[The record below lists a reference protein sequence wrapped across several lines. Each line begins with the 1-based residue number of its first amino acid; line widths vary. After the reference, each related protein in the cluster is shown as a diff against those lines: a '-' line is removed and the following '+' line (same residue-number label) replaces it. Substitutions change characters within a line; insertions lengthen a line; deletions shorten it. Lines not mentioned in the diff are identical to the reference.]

1 MTAMARS
8 SLEYDGDNRIDL
20 ARILRVAF
28 DHKALIFT
36 ITALF
41 ALLGVAYAVVATPVY
56 RASAMIQIEPKKA
69 GITGVPE
76 AIPRPNSVSQAVT
89 EIELIK
95 SRSVLGRTVD
105 ALKLYITTRPK
116 YLPLLGSYMARQHD
130 PETDGE
136 LAAPLL
142 GMSSYAWGGEKLD
155 IFQLDVPEA
164 YLGEKL
170 ILRAGS
176 AGAFSLYDADEKLLL
191 SGKTN
196 EAVQHEGFRVQ
207 IAELKARPGTE
218 FAVVRSRPQTTA
230 LDYQKRLKVGE
241 AGKDSGIIYL
251 TLEDPDAD
259 KANHVLDQISRLYVR
274 QNIERS
280 SAEAAQ
286 RLEFLRSQVPLVRK
300 ELEKAEAALNDYQT
314 SAQSVD
320 ISIET
325 KGVLDQV
332 VALEAQISEHEL
344 KRTEYNQLY
353 TPEHPTYQTL
363 MKKIGQLQAQ
373 KAALMGKID
382 TLPMTQQELL
392 RLNRDMQVTTRTYT
406 LLLDKAQ
413 EQDILRAGTIGNVR
427 IIDNAYSV
435 VEKPAKPIKPLVVLV
450 AIFVGLLVSAMVIL
464 LRQVF
469 YRGVESPETIEHLG
483 IPVYA
488 ALPFSPKQEHLYR
501 LRKIRD
507 GRSKLLGTADP
518 ADLAIESLRSLRT
531 SLKFAMLEARNQVLV
546 VTSPTPSVGKSF
558 VSSNL
563 ASVIA
568 QAGQRVLLIDAD
580 MRRGYLAGVF
590 GMAPRNGLS
599 DALVSGLR
607 LAAVINKTDQANLH
621 FVASGCSAPNPSEL
635 LMHDNF
641 AKLLKEAERE
651 YDFVIIDTP
660 PVLAVT
666 DAVLVAQQAGTC
678 LLIARY
684 GLSTA
689 SQIEAS
695 KRRLAQNGVLLKG
708 AILNGVKRKASS
720 TAYETGA
727 YGYYSYSQKA

>member
-1 MTAMARS
+1 MTVMARS
-8 SLEYDGDNRIDL
+8 SLDYDLDNRIDL

-28 DHKALIFT
+28 DHKRLIGV
-36 ITALF
+36 ITLF
-41 ALLGVAYAVVATPVY
+41 FGLLGVAYAIVATPVY
-56 RASAMIQIEPKKA
+56 EATAMIQIEPKKA

-76 AIPRPNSVSQAVT
+76 SVPRPNSVSQAVT

-95 SRSVLGRTVD
+95 SRSVLGRTVNE
-105 ALKLYITTRPK
+105 LKLYIDARPRYVPLVGG
-116 YLPLLGSYMARQHD
+116 YLARQHD
-130 PETDGE
+130 PVKDGA

-142 GMSSYAWGGEKLD
+142 GLTRYAWGGEKLD
-155 IFQLDVPEA
+155 VFQFDVPEA
-164 YLGEKL
+164 YLGERL
-170 ILRAGS
+170 TLRAGPDK
-176 AGAFSLYDADEKLLL
+176 AFSLYDEDEKLVL
-191 SGKTN
+191 SGRTG
-196 EAVQHEGFRVQ
+196 ETVQRDGFTLQ
-207 IAELKARPGTE
+207 IAELIARPGTE
-218 FAVVRSRPQTTA
+218 FLIVRSRPQTTA

-241 AGKDSGIIYL
+241 AGKDSGIVYL
-251 TLEDPDAD
+251 SLEDPDPE
-259 KANHVLDQISRLYVR
+259 KANRVLDQISRLYVR

-300 ELEKAEAALNDYQT
+300 ELEKAEAALNAYQT
-314 SAQSVD
+314 SAQSAD

-325 KGVLDQV
+325 KGVLDQI
-332 VALEAQISEHEL
+332 VALESQISEYNL

-363 MKKIGQLQAQ
+363 MTKINQLHKQ
-373 KAALMGKID
+373 KDALMAKVN

-427 IIDNAYSV
+427 VIDSAYAV

-450 AIFVGLLVSAMVIL
+450 AVFAGLLASALVIL

-469 YRGVESPETIEHLG
+469 YRGIESPETIEHLG
-483 IPVYA
+483 VPVYA
-488 ALPFSPKQEHLYR
+488 ALPYSAKQDALYR
-501 LRKIRD
+501 LRKLRD
-507 GRSKLLGTADP
+507 GRSKLLGSTDP

-546 VTSPTPSVGKSF
+546 ITSPTPSVGKSF

-568 QAGQRVLLIDAD
+568 QSGQRVLLIDAD

-590 GMAPRNGLS
+590 GLPPRNGLS
-599 DALVSGLR
+599 DALASGLH
-607 LAAVINKTDQANLH
+607 LAAVVAKTDQANLH
-621 FVASGCSAPNPSEL
+621 VIVSGHSAPNPSEL

-641 AKLLKEAERE
+641 AHLLKEAERE
-651 YDFVIIDTP
+651 YDFIVIDTP

-678 LLIARY
+678 LLVARY

-708 AILNGVKRKASS
+708 AILNGIRRKASS
-720 TAYETGA
+720 SAYDTGA

>member
-76 AIPRPNSVSQAVT
+76 AIPRPSSVSQAVT

-142 GMSSYAWGGEKLD
+142 GMSSYAWGGEKLE

-191 SGKTN
+191 SGNTN

-678 LLIARY
+678 LLVARY

>member
-1 MTAMARS
+1 MTVMARS
-8 SLEYDGDNRIDL
+8 SLDYDVDNRIDL

-28 DHKALIFT
+28 DHKRLIGL
-36 ITALF
+36 ITTFF
-41 ALLGVAYAVVATPVY
+41 ALLGVAYAIVATPVY
-56 RASAMIQIEPKKA
+56 EATAMIQIEPKKA

-76 AIPRPNSVSQAVT
+76 SVPRPNSVSQAVT

-95 SRSVLGRTVD
+95 SRSVLGRTVND
-105 ALKLYITTRPK
+105 LKLYIDARPR
-116 YLPLLGSYMARQHD
+116 YVPLLGSYLARQHD
-130 PETDGE
+130 PVKDGA
-136 LAAPLL
+136 LAEPLL
-142 GMSSYAWGGEKLD
+142 GLSRYAWGGEKLD
-155 IFQLDVPEA
+155 VFQFDVPEA
-164 YLGEKL
+164 YLGERL
-170 ILRAGS
+170 TLRAGP
-176 AGAFSLYDADEKLLL
+176 ANAFSLYDDDEKLLL
-191 SGKTN
+191 SGRTG
-196 EAVQHEGFRVQ
+196 ETVQRDGFTLQ
-207 IAELKARPGTE
+207 IAELIARPGTE
-218 FAVVRSRPQTTA
+218 FRVVRNRPQTTA

-241 AGKDSGIIYL
+241 AGKDSGIVYL
-251 TLEDPDAD
+251 SLEDPDPE
-259 KANHVLDQISRLYVR
+259 KANRVLDQISRLYVR

-325 KGVLDQV
+325 KGVLDQI
-332 VALEAQISEHEL
+332 VALEAQISEYNL

-363 MKKIGQLQAQ
+363 LTKINQLQKQ
-373 KAALMGKID
+373 KEGLMAKVN

-427 IIDNAYSV
+427 VIDSAYAV

-450 AIFVGLLVSAMVIL
+450 AVFAGLLASALVIL

-469 YRGVESPETIEHLG
+469 YRGIESPETIEHLG
-483 IPVYA
+483 VPVYA
-488 ALPFSPKQEHLYR
+488 ALPFSAKQDALYR
-501 LRKIRD
+501 LRKLRD
-507 GRSKLLGTADP
+507 GRSKLLGSTDP

-546 VTSPTPSVGKSF
+546 ITSPTPSVGKSF

-568 QAGQRVLLIDAD
+568 QSGQRVLLIDAD

-590 GMAPRNGLS
+590 GLTPRNGLS
-599 DALVSGLR
+599 DALASGLH
-607 LAAVINKTDQANLH
+607 LAAVVAKTDQANLH
-621 FVASGCSAPNPSEL
+621 VIVSGHSAPNPSEL

-641 AKLLKEAERE
+641 ARLLKEAERE
-651 YDFVIIDTP
+651 YDFIVIDTP

-678 LLIARY
+678 LLVARY

-708 AILNGVKRKASS
+708 AILNGIRRKASS
-720 TAYETGA
+720 SAYDTGA

>member
-36 ITALF
+36 ITTLF
-41 ALLGVAYAVVATPVY
+41 ALLGVAYAIVATPVY

-89 EIELIK
+89 EIELLK

-105 ALKLYITTRPK
+105 ALKLYITTQPK
-116 YLPLLGSYMARQHD
+116 HLPLIGGFMARLHD
-130 PETDGE
+130 PEKDGE

-142 GMSSYAWGGEKLD
+142 GLSSYAWGGEKLD
-155 IFQLDVPEA
+155 VFQLDVPEA

-170 ILRAGS
+170 VLRAGS
-176 AGAFSLYDADEKLLL
+176 AGAFSLYDSDEQLLL
-191 SGKTN
+191 TGKVN
-196 EAVQHEGFRVQ
+196 EAVQHQGFLVQ

-218 FAVVRSRPQTTA
+218 FALVRSRPQTTA

-251 TLEDPDAD
+251 TLEDPDPE

-300 ELEKAEAALNDYQT
+300 QLEKAEAALNDYQT

-325 KGVLDQV
+325 KGVLDQI
-332 VALEAQISEHEL
+332 VALEAQISEHNL

-363 MKKIGQLQAQ
+363 VKKIGQLEAQ
-373 KAALMGKID
+373 KNKLMGKID
-382 TLPMTQQELL
+382 ALPMTQQELL

-427 IIDNAYSV
+427 IIDSAYAV

-450 AIFVGLLVSAMVIL
+450 AIFLGLLASAVVIL

-469 YRGVESPETIEHLG
+469 YRGIESPEMIEHLG
-483 IPVYA
+483 VPVYA
-488 ALPFSPKQEHLYR
+488 ALPFSTKQEPLHR
-501 LRKIRD
+501 VRKVRD
-507 GRSKLLGTADP
+507 GKLKLLAGTNP
-518 ADLAIESLRSLRT
+518 AELAIESLRSLRT
-531 SLKFAMLEARNQVLV
+531 SLKFAMLEARNPVLV
-546 VTSPTPSVGKSF
+546 ITSPTPSVGKSF

-563 ASVIA
+563 AAVIA

-580 MRRGYLAGVF
+580 MRRGYLGGVF
-590 GMAPRNGLS
+590 GVEPRNGLS
-599 DALVSGLR
+599 DALASGLR
-607 LAAVINKTDQANLH
+607 LGAIINKTGLANLH

-641 AKLLKEAERE
+641 AKLLKEAERD
-651 YDFVIIDTP
+651 YDFIIIDTP

-678 LLIARY
+678 LLVARY

-708 AILNGVKRKASS
+708 AILNGVKRRASS

-727 YGYYSYSQKA
+727 YGYYSYAQKA

>member
-8 SLEYDGDNRIDL
+8 SLDYDGDNRIDL

-28 DHKALIFT
+28 DHKRLIFT
-36 ITALF
+36 ITTLF
-41 ALLGVAYAVVATPVY
+41 ALLGVAYAIVATPIY
-56 RASAMIQIEPKKA
+56 EATAMIQIEPKKA
-69 GITGVPE
+69 GITGIPE
-76 AIPRPNSVSQAVT
+76 AVPRPNSVSQAIT

-95 SRSVLGRTVD
+95 SRAVLGSTVND
-105 ALKLYITTRPK
+105 LKLYITARPK
-116 YLPLLGSYMARQHD
+116 YVPLLGSYLARQHD
-130 PETDGE
+130 PVEDGE

-142 GMSSYAWGGEKLD
+142 GMDSYAWGGEKLD

-164 YLGEKL
+164 YLGEKML
-170 ILRAGS
+170 LRAGT
-176 AGAFSLYDADEKLLL
+176 AGSYRLYDADEKLLL
-191 SGKTN
+191 TGKIN
-196 EAVQHEGFRVQ
+196 EAVQHDGFRVQ

-218 FAVVRSRPQTTA
+218 FVVVRSRPQTTA

-251 TLEDPDAD
+251 TLEDPDSE
-259 KANHVLDQISRLYVR
+259 KANRVLDKISRLYVR

-286 RLEFLRSQVPLVRK
+286 RLEFLRTQVPLVRK

-325 KGVLDQV
+325 KGVLDQI
-332 VALEAQISEHEL
+332 VALESQISEHNL
-344 KRTEYNQLY
+344 KRAEYNQLY

-427 IIDNAYSV
+427 IIDSAYAV

-469 YRGVESPETIEHLG
+469 YRGIESPETIERLG
-483 IPVYA
+483 TPVYA

-507 GRSKLLGTADP
+507 GRSKLLGRADP

-546 VTSPTPSVGKSF
+546 ITSPTPSVGKSF
-558 VSSNL
+558 VASNL

-580 MRRGYLAGVF
+580 MRRGYLAGMF
-590 GMAPRNGLS
+590 GLAPRNGLS
-599 DALVSGLR
+599 DALASGLQ
-607 LAAVINKTDQANLH
+607 LAAVVNKTDQANLH
-621 FVASGCSAPNPSEL
+621 FIASGHCAPNPSEL
-635 LMHDNF
+635 LMHENF
-641 AKLLKEAERE
+641 ARLLKEAERE
-651 YDFVIIDTP
+651 YDFVIVDTP

-678 LLIARY
+678 LLVARY

-689 SQIEAS
+689 GQVEAS

-708 AILNGVKRKASS
+708 AILNGVKRRASS
-720 TAYETGA
+720 SAYETGA

>member
-142 GMSSYAWGGEKLD
+142 GMSSYAWGGEKLE

-191 SGKTN
+191 SGNTN

-450 AIFVGLLVSAMVIL
+450 AILVGLLVSAMVIL

-678 LLIARY
+678 LLVARY

>member
-450 AIFVGLLVSAMVIL
+450 AIFVGLLASAMVIL

-488 ALPFSPKQEHLYR
+488 ALPFSAKQEHLYR

-678 LLIARY
+678 LLVARY

>member
-28 DHKALIFT
+28 DHKALILT
-36 ITALF
+36 ITAFF
-41 ALLGVAYAVVATPVY
+41 ALLGVAYAIVATPVY
-56 RASAMIQIEPKKA
+56 QASAMIQIEPKKA

-105 ALKLYITTRPK
+105 ALKLYINARPK
-116 YLPLLGSYMARQHD
+116 YFPLLGSYMARLHE
-130 PETDGE
+130 PVEDGE
-136 LAAPLL
+136 LAEPLL
-142 GMSSYAWGGEKLD
+142 GMTSYAWGGEKLD
-155 IFQLDVPEA
+155 VFQLDVPKA

-170 ILRAGS
+170 VLRAGGK
-176 AGAFSLYDADEKLLL
+176 GAFSLYDKDERLLL
-191 SGKTN
+191 EGKVN
-196 EAVQHEGFRVQ
+196 EAVEHEGFLVQ

-218 FAVVRSRPQTTA
+218 FALIRSRPQTTA

-251 TLEDPDAD
+251 DLEDPDAE
-259 KANHVLDQISRLYVR
+259 KANRVLDQISRLYVR

-300 ELEKAEAALNDYQT
+300 QLEKAEAALNDYQT

-325 KGVLDQV
+325 KGVLDQI
-332 VALEAQISEHEL
+332 VALESQISEYNL

-363 MKKIGQLQAQ
+363 MKKIGQLEAQ
-373 KAALMGKID
+373 KSKLMGKID

-392 RLNRDMQVTTRTYT
+392 RLNRDMEVTTRTYT

-427 IIDNAYSV
+427 IIDSAYAV
-435 VEKPAKPIKPLVVLV
+435 IEKPAKPIKPLVVLI
-450 AIFVGLLVSAMVIL
+450 AIFLGLLVSAVVIL

-469 YRGVESPETIEHLG
+469 YRGIESPETIEHQG
-483 IPVYA
+483 VPVYA
-488 ALPFSPKQEHLYR
+488 ALPFSAKQEPLHR

-507 GRSKLLGTADP
+507 GQSKLLAGIDP
-518 ADLAIESLRSLRT
+518 ADLAVESLRSLRT
-531 SLKFAMLEARNQVLV
+531 SLKFAMLEARNPVLAI
-546 VTSPTPSVGKSF
+546 TSPTPSVGKSF

-563 ASVIA
+563 AAVIA

-580 MRRGYLAGVF
+580 MRRGYLAGMF
-590 GMAPRNGLS
+590 GMEPRNGLS
-599 DALVSGLR
+599 DALASGLR
-607 LAAVINKTDQANLH
+607 LAAVLNKTAHPNLH
-621 FVASGCSAPNPSEL
+621 FVACGHSAPNPSEL

-641 AKLLKEAERE
+641 AKLLKEAERD
-651 YDFVIIDTP
+651 YDFIIIDTP

-678 LLIARY
+678 LLVARY

-689 SQIEAS
+689 GQIEAA

-708 AILNGVKRKASS
+708 AILNGVKRRASS
-720 TAYETGA
+720 NAYETGA

>member
-8 SLEYDGDNRIDL
+8 SLDYEGDNRIDL

-28 DHKALIFT
+28 DHKALILS
-36 ITALF
+36 ITAVF
-41 ALLGVAYAVVATPVY
+41 ALLGVAYAIVATPVY
-56 RASAMIQIEPKKA
+56 RATAMIQIEPKKA
-69 GITGVPE
+69 GITGIPE

-105 ALKLYITTRPK
+105 ALKLYIDVRPK
-116 YLPLLGSYMARQHD
+116 HLPFLGSYMARLHD

-136 LAAPLL
+136 LAAPWL
-142 GMSSYAWGGEKLD
+142 GMTSYAWGGEKLD
-155 IFQLDVPEA
+155 VFQLDVPEA

-170 ILRAGS
+170 VLRAGT
-176 AGAFSLYDADEKLLL
+176 AGAFNLYDGEKQLLL
-191 SGKTN
+191 RGRVN
-196 EAVQHEGFRVQ
+196 ELVQHEGFTVQ
-207 IAELKARPGTE
+207 VAELEARPGTE
-218 FAVVRSRPQTTA
+218 FALVRSRPQTTA

-251 TLEDPDAD
+251 TLEDPDPER
-259 KANHVLDQISRLYVR
+259 ANQVLDQISRLYVR

-286 RLEFLRSQVPLVRK
+286 RLDFLRSQVPLVRRQ
-300 ELEKAEAALNDYQT
+300 LEKAEAALNAYQT

-332 VALEAQISEHEL
+332 VALEAQISEHNL

-363 MKKIGQLQAQ
+363 VTKIGQLEAQ
-373 KAALMGKID
+373 KARLMGKID

-427 IIDNAYSV
+427 IIDSAYAV
-435 VEKPAKPIKPLVVLV
+435 VEKPAKPIKPLVVLI
-450 AIFVGLLVSAMVIL
+450 AIFIGLLVSAAVIL

-469 YRGVESPETIEHLG
+469 YRGIESPEMIEHLG
-483 IPVYA
+483 VPVYA
-488 ALPFSPKQEHLYR
+488 ALPYSAKQEPLHR
-501 LRKIRD
+501 LRKLRD
-507 GRSKLLGTADP
+507 GRCKLLAAADP

-531 SLKFAMLEARNQVLV
+531 SLKFAMLEARNRVLV
-546 VTSPTPSVGKSF
+546 ISSPTPAVGKSF

-563 ASVIA
+563 AAVIA

-580 MRRGYLAGVF
+580 MRRGYLAGMF
-590 GMAPRNGLS
+590 GIEARNGLS
-599 DALVSGLR
+599 DALASGLR
-607 LAAVINKTDQANLH
+607 LAAVVNKTTHPNLH
-621 FVASGCSAPNPSEL
+621 FVACGYSAPNPSEL

-641 AKLLKEAERE
+641 ARLLKEAEQE
-651 YDFVIIDTP
+651 YDFILIDTP

-678 LLIARY
+678 LLVARY

-689 SQIEAS
+689 SQIETS

-708 AILNGVKRKASS
+708 AILNGVKRRASS

>member
-1 MTAMARS
+1 MTAMTRS

-28 DHKALIFT
+28 DHKALILT
-36 ITALF
+36 ITAFF
-41 ALLGVAYAVVATPVY
+41 ALLGIAYATVATPVY
-56 RASAMIQIEPKKA
+56 QASAMIQIEPKKA

-95 SRSVLGRTVD
+95 SRAVLGRTVD
-105 ALKLYITTRPK
+105 ALKLYINTRPK
-116 YLPLLGSYMARQHD
+116 YLPLVGGYMARLHD
-130 PETDGE
+130 PVTDGE

-142 GMSSYAWGGEKLD
+142 GMNSYAWGGEKLE

-170 ILRAGS
+170 VLRAGS
-176 AGAFSLYDADEKLLL
+176 EGAFSLYDADDQLLL

-196 EAVQHEGFRVQ
+196 EAIQHEGFRLQ

-251 TLEDPDAD
+251 NLEDPDSD
-259 KANHVLDQISRLYVR
+259 KANRVLDQISRLYVR

-300 ELEKAEAALNDYQT
+300 QLEKAEAALNDYQT

-325 KGVLDQV
+325 KGVLDQI
-332 VALEAQISEHEL
+332 VALEAQISEHNL

-363 MKKIGQLQAQ
+363 MKKIGQLHAQ
-373 KAALMGKID
+373 KAELMSKID

-427 IIDNAYSV
+427 VIDSAYAV
-435 VEKPAKPIKPLVVLV
+435 VEKPAKPIKPLVVLI
-450 AIFVGLLVSAMVIL
+450 AIFIGLLVSAVVIL

-488 ALPFSPKQEHLYR
+488 ALPFSAKQDHLYR

-507 GRSKLLGTADP
+507 GRSKLLGGADP

-531 SLKFAMLEARNQVLV
+531 SLKFATIEAKNQVLAI
-546 VTSPTPSVGKSF
+546 TSPTPSVGKSF

-563 ASVIA
+563 AAVIA

-580 MRRGYLAGVF
+580 MRRGYLAGMF
-590 GMAPRNGLS
+590 GMDAGTGLS
-599 DALVSGLR
+599 DALASGLR
-607 LAAVINKTDQANLH
+607 LASVIKKTDLANLH
-621 FVASGCSAPNPSEL
+621 LISCGACAPNPSEL
-635 LMHDNF
+635 LMHENF
-641 AKLLKEAERE
+641 AKLIKEAERE

-666 DAVLVAQQAGTC
+666 DAVLVAQLAGTC
-678 LLIARY
+678 LLVARY

-689 SQIEAS
+689 SQIEAA

-720 TAYETGA
+720 NAFETGA

>member
-8 SLEYDGDNRIDL
+8 SLEYDEDNRIDL

-130 PETDGE
+130 PDTDGE

-191 SGKTN
+191 SGNTN

-488 ALPFSPKQEHLYR
+488 ALPYSAKQEHLYR

-607 LAAVINKTDQANLH
+607 LAAVINKTDQTNLH

-678 LLIARY
+678 LLVARY

>member
-142 GMSSYAWGGEKLD
+142 GMSSYAWGGEKLE

-450 AIFVGLLVSAMVIL
+450 AIFVGLLASAMVIL

-488 ALPFSPKQEHLYR
+488 ALPFSAKQEHLYR

-507 GRSKLLGTADP
+507 GRSKLLGSADP

-678 LLIARY
+678 LLVARY

>member
-1 MTAMARS
+1 MARS
-8 SLEYDGDNRIDL
+8 ALEYDGDNRIDL

-28 DHKALIFT
+28 DHKRLIFA
-36 ITALF
+36 ITAFF
-41 ALLGVAYAVVATPVY
+41 ALLGVGYATVATPVY
-56 RASAMIQIEPKKA
+56 QASAMIQIEPKKA
-69 GITGVPE
+69 GITGAPE
-76 AIPRPNSVSQAVT
+76 AIARPNSVSQAVT
-89 EIELIK
+89 EIELLK
-95 SRSVLGRTVD
+95 SRAVLGRTVE
-105 ALKLYITTRPK
+105 ALNLYITTRPK
-116 YLPLLGSYMARQHD
+116 HLSLLGRYIARLHD
-130 PETDGE
+130 PLEDGE

-142 GMSSYAWGGEKLD
+142 GLDSYAWGGEKLD
-155 IFQLDVPEA
+155 VFQLDVPEA
-164 YLGEKL
+164 YLGKEL
-170 ILRAGS
+170 ILRAGN
-176 AGAFSLYDADEKLLL
+176 AGSFSLYDADERLLL
-191 SGKTN
+191 TGKTG
-196 EAVQHEGFRVQ
+196 EAVLHKGFRVQ

-218 FAVVRSRPQTTA
+218 FKVVRSRPQTTA
-230 LDYQKRLKVGE
+230 LSYQKRLKVGE

-251 TLEDPDAD
+251 TLEDPDPD
-259 KANHVLDQISRLYVR
+259 KANRVLDEISRLYVR

-300 ELEKAEAALNDYQT
+300 QLEKAEAALNDYQT

-325 KGVLDQV
+325 KGVLDQI
-332 VALEAQISEHEL
+332 VALEAQISEHNL
-344 KRTEYNQLY
+344 KQTEYNQLY

-363 MKKIGQLQAQ
+363 VKKIAQLQAQ

-427 IIDNAYSV
+427 IIDSAYAV
-435 VEKPAKPIKPLVVLV
+435 VEKPAKPIKPLVVLI
-450 AIFVGLLVSAMVIL
+450 AIFIGLLVSAVVIL

-469 YRGVESPETIEHLG
+469 YRGIESPETIEHIG

-488 ALPFSPKQEHLYR
+488 ALPFSAKQEHLYR

-507 GRSKLLGTADP
+507 GRSKLLGRADP

-531 SLKFAMLEARNQVLV
+531 SLKFAMLEAGNQVLV
-546 VTSPTPSVGKSF
+546 ITSPTPSVGKSF

-580 MRRGYLAGVF
+580 MRRGYLAGIF
-590 GMAPRNGLS
+590 GMEPRNGLS
-599 DALVSGLR
+599 DALAGGLR
-607 LAAVINKTDQANLH
+607 LAAVVNKTDQANLH
-621 FVASGCSAPNPSEL
+621 FVACGRCAPNPSEL

-641 AKLLKEAERE
+641 AKLLKEAERD
-651 YDFVIIDTP
+651 YDFVIVDTP

-666 DAVLVAQQAGTC
+666 DAVLVAQLAGTC
-678 LLIARY
+678 LLVARY

-689 SQIEAS
+689 GQIEAS

-708 AILNGVKRKASS
+708 AILNGIKRKASS
-720 TAYETGA
+720 NAYETGA
-727 YGYYSYSQKA
+727 YGYYSYSQKT

>member
-8 SLEYDGDNRIDL
+8 SVEYDGDNRIDL

-28 DHKALIFT
+28 DQKALILT
-36 ITALF
+36 ITAFF
-41 ALLGVAYAVVATPVY
+41 ALLGIAYAIVAEPVFQ
-56 RASAMIQIEPKKA
+56 ASAMIQIEPKKA

-105 ALKLYITTRPK
+105 ALKLYITYRPK
-116 YLPLLGSYMARQHD
+116 YVPLLGSYMARLHD
-130 PETDGE
+130 PEEDGE

-142 GMSSYAWGGEKLD
+142 GLTSYAWGGEKLD
-155 IFQLDVPEA
+155 VFQLDVPEA

-170 ILRAGS
+170 VLRAGS
-176 AGAFSLYDADEKLLL
+176 AGTFSLYDTDEKLLL
-191 SGKTN
+191 KGKVN
-196 EAVQHEGFRVQ
+196 EAIEHEGFQVQ
-207 IAELKARPGTE
+207 IAELRARQGTE
-218 FAVVRSRPQTTA
+218 FTLMRSRPQTTA

-251 TLEDPDAD
+251 TLEDPDAE
-259 KANHVLDQISRLYVR
+259 KANQVLDQISRLYVR

-286 RLEFLRSQVPLVRK
+286 RLDFLRSQVPLVRK
-300 ELEKAEAALNDYQT
+300 QLEKAEAALNDYQT

-325 KGVLDQV
+325 KGVLDQI
-332 VALEAQISEHEL
+332 VALESQLSEHAL

-353 TPEHPTYQTL
+353 TPEHPTYRTL
-363 MKKIGQLQAQ
+363 LKKMSQLEAQ
-373 KAALMGKID
+373 KRTLMGKID

-392 RLNRDMQVTTRTYT
+392 RLNRDREVTTRTYT

-427 IIDNAYSV
+427 IIDSAYAV
-435 VEKPAKPIKPLVVLV
+435 VEKPAKPIKPLVVLI
-450 AIFVGLLVSAMVIL
+450 AIFLGLLTSALVIL

-469 YRGVESPETIEHLG
+469 YRGIENPEIIEQLG
-483 IPVYA
+483 VPVYA
-488 ALPFSPKQEHLYR
+488 ALPFSAKQESLHR

-507 GRSKLLGTADP
+507 GKSKLLAGTDP

-546 VTSPTPSVGKSF
+546 ITSPTPSVGKSF

-563 ASVIA
+563 AAVIA
-568 QAGQRVLLIDAD
+568 QSGQRVLLIDAD
-580 MRRGYLAGVF
+580 MRRGYLASVF
-590 GMAPRNGLS
+590 GIESRNGLS
-599 DALVSGLR
+599 DALASDLR
-607 LAAVINKTDQANLH
+607 LSAVLNKTAHPNLH
-621 FVASGCSAPNPSEL
+621 FVTSGYSAPNPSEL
-635 LMHDNF
+635 LMHENF
-641 AKLLKEAERE
+641 AKLLKEAERD
-651 YDFVIIDTP
+651 YDFIIIDTP

-678 LLIARY
+678 LLVARF

-689 SQIEAS
+689 NQIEAS

-708 AILNGVKRKASS
+708 AILNGIKRRASS

>member
-20 ARILRVAF
+20 ARILRVVF
-28 DHKALIFT
+28 DHKALIFS
-36 ITALF
+36 ITCFF
-41 ALLGVAYAVVATPVY
+41 ALLGVGYAIVATPVY
-56 RASAMIQIEPKKA
+56 QASAMIQIEPKKA

-95 SRSVLGRTVD
+95 SRSVLGRTVE
-105 ALKLYITTRPK
+105 ALKLYITVRPK
-116 YLPLLGSYMARQHD
+116 YVPLLGGYIARLHD
-130 PETDGE
+130 PVKDGE

-142 GMSSYAWGGEKLD
+142 GLTSYAWGGEKLD
-155 IFQLDVPEA
+155 VFQLDVPDA

-170 ILRAGS
+170 TLRAGV
-176 AGAFSLYDADEKLLL
+176 ADTFSLYDEDEHLLL
-191 SGKTN
+191 SGSSHQ
-196 EAVQHEGFRVQ
+196 AVQQQGFSIQ

-218 FAVVRSRPQTTA
+218 FTVVRSRPQTTA

-259 KANHVLDQISRLYVR
+259 KANRVLDQISRLYVR

-300 ELEKAEAALNDYQT
+300 QLEKAEAALNDYQT

-325 KGVLDQV
+325 KGVLDQI
-332 VALEAQISEHEL
+332 VALEAQISEHNL

-353 TPEHPTYQTL
+353 TPEHPTYRTL
-363 MKKIGQLQAQ
+363 MKKIGQLEAQ
-373 KAALMGKID
+373 KAALMSKID

-427 IIDNAYSV
+427 IIDSAYAV

-450 AIFVGLLVSAMVIL
+450 AIFVGLLASAVVIL

-469 YRGVESPETIEHLG
+469 YRGIESPETIEHLG
-483 IPVYA
+483 VPVYA
-488 ALPFSPKQEHLYR
+488 ALPFSAKQEQLYR
-501 LRKIRD
+501 LRKVRD
-507 GRSKLLGTADP
+507 GRSKLLGAADP

-531 SLKFAMLEARNQVLV
+531 SLKFAMLEARNQLLV
-546 VTSPTPSVGKSF
+546 ITSPTPSVGKSF

-568 QAGQRVLLIDAD
+568 QTGQRVLLIDAD
-580 MRRGYLAGVF
+580 MRRGYLAGMF
-590 GMAPRNGLS
+590 GMAPRSGLS
-599 DALVSGLR
+599 DALASGLR
-607 LAAVINKTDQANLH
+607 LAAVVNKTDQANLH
-621 FVASGCSAPNPSEL
+621 FIASGCSAPNPSEL
-635 LMHDNF
+635 LMHENF
-641 AKLLKEAERE
+641 AKLLREAERE

-666 DAVLVAQQAGTC
+666 DAVLVAQLAGTC
-678 LLIARY
+678 LLVTRY

-708 AILNGVKRKASS
+708 AILNGVKRRASS

-727 YGYYSYSQKA
+727 YGYYSYSQKT

>member
-8 SLEYDGDNRIDL
+8 SLEYDEDNRIDL

-28 DHKALIFT
+28 DHKALIIT

-207 IAELKARPGTE
+207 IADLKARPGTE

-488 ALPFSPKQEHLYR
+488 ALPFSAKQEHLYR

-678 LLIARY
+678 LLVARY

>member
-8 SLEYDGDNRIDL
+8 SLEYDRDNRIDL

-155 IFQLDVPEA
+155 VFQLDVPEA

-450 AIFVGLLVSAMVIL
+450 AIFVGLLASAMVIL

-488 ALPFSPKQEHLYR
+488 ALPFSAKQEHLYR

-678 LLIARY
+678 LLVARY